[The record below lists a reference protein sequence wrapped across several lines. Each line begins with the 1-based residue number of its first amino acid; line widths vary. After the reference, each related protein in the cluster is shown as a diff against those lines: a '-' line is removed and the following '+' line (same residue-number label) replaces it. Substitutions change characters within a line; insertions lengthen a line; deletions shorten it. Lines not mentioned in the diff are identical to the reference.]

1 MLDGYCLW
9 TSDLLH
15 GGVAHSVRVV
25 VVVNDLKVLDR
36 AAFAS
41 RAEVDLRLGF
51 PSSLCVN
58 GEVGGFV
65 DLDTWRDTRAG
76 LIWSQVLDLGF
87 CNRLMLANVITT
99 QNL

>member
-1 MLDGYCLW
+1 MLDGNCLW

-15 GGVAHSVRVV
+15 SGVAHSVGVV

-41 RAEVDLRLGF
+41 CAEADLRLGF
-51 PSSLCVN
+51 PSSLGVN
-58 GEVGGFV
+58 SEVSGFV

-76 LIWSQVLDLGF
+76 LIWIHVLDLCF
-87 CNRLMLANVITT
+87 FKS
-99 QNL
+99 